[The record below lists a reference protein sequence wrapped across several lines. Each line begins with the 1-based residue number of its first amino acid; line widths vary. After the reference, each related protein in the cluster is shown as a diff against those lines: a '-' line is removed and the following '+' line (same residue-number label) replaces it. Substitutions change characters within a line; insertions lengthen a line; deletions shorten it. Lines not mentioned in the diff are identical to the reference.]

1 MPEPA
6 RFKVEYNPHGV
17 IYRRWVVWRR
27 LGERES
33 WTAEST
39 HRTKAAAEK
48 ALRSVL
54 ATAGDAPR

>member
-1 MPEPA
+1 MSGY
-6 RFKVEYNPHGV
+6 KVEFNEHGV
-17 IYRRWVVWRR
+17 PGRRWVVWRR

-48 ALRSVL
+48 ALRAVL
-54 ATAGDAPR
+54 AAAEDVPR